1 MVAAPVLTGA
11 KMAEPAGAA
20 TSAVET
26 LIGNCFPMHRDE
38 LHGVGIWDA
47 VAPISSSTNHPYVGG
62 LRAFGALRDFEF
74 HLISLFQ

>member
-11 KMAEPAGAA
+11 KMAQPEGAA

-26 LIGNCFPMHRDE
+26 LIGNCFLMHLDE

-47 VAPISSSTNHPYVGG
+47 AAPI
-62 LRAFGALRDFEF
+62 
-74 HLISLFQ
+74 